1 MLPAR
6 IEMSEDLLHAV
17 LELTITE
24 ADQTAHQRTEEEADM
39 ANVMQWMS
47 GLGAGIRRVRG
58 VDTITL
64 DLRLTPA

>member
-1 MLPAR
+1 
-6 IEMSEDLLHAV
+6 MSEDLVHAV

-24 ADQTAHQRTEEEADM
+24 ADQTAHQRREEEADM

-47 GLGAGIRRVRG
+47 GLGAGIRRARRAC
-58 VDTITL
+58 DTITL

>member
-1 MLPAR
+1 
-6 IEMSEDLLHAV
+6 MSEELVHAV

-24 ADQTAHQRTEEEADM
+24 ADQAAHRRREEEADI

-47 GLGAGIRRVRG
+47 GIRRAQKAY
-58 VDTITL
+58 DTVTL